1 MIDFSKDWGQEIA
14 EISTRPEYQT
24 AKVRITSSDIEDQ
37 GVYDIDTGEWSEGMA
52 TVVLYEGQARFV
64 PIRWGVDARDTHIF
78 NASTTTR
85 LRVQV
90 PESELQ
96 DEVPRGSLVTILE
109 APFAPHMV
117 NATSVV
123 VGGVQNSSNGSRNLE
138 TEWNS
143 DLSKK
148 RGV

>member
-24 AKVRITSSDIEDQ
+24 GRVRITSSDIEDQ
-37 GVYDIDTGEWSEGMA
+37 GVYDIDTGEWSEGMG
-52 TVVLYEGQARFV
+52 TVILYEGQARFV
-64 PIRWGVDARDTHIF
+64 PIRWGVDARDTHLF

-90 PESELQ
+90 PESELP

-117 NATSVV
+117 GATSVV